1 MKDTIPINL
10 NSNTKQKTSNTTSK
24 LKKSIVII
32 ISNTLLYF
40 LLKNFTVDII
50 VTIKSTKQNIVGNAE
65 ISSNAIIPLIES
77 GLLVPAPS
85 NNNVPFK
92 TSPNDN
98 IAIAGIKYKIDLTS
112 LKIIKKFSIFFILR
126 FVLTSIYFPPYS
138 YGI

>member
-112 LKIIKKFSIFFILR
+112 LKIIKKFSIFF
-126 FVLTSIYFPPYS
+126 YFTICINFHIFS
-138 YGI
+138 SL

>member
-1 MKDTIPINL
+1 M
-10 NSNTKQKTSNTTSK
+10 
-24 LKKSIVII
+24 
-32 ISNTLLYF
+32 LYF

-77 GLLVPAPS
+77 GLLVPALS

-112 LKIIKKFSIFFILR
+112 LKIIKKFSIFLFYDL
-126 FVLTSIYFPPYS
+126 Y
-138 YGI
+138 

>member
-98 IAIAGIKYKIDLTS
+98 IAIAGIKYRIDLTS
-112 LKIIKKFSIFFILR
+112 LKIIKKISIFLFYDL
-126 FVLTSIYFPPYS
+126 Y
-138 YGI
+138 

>member
-77 GLLVPAPS
+77 GLLVPALS

-112 LKIIKKFSIFFILR
+112 LKIIKKFSIFLFYDL
-126 FVLTSIYFPPYS
+126 Y
-138 YGI
+138 